1 MYLIVNKYKTAAR
14 ILLILLITGLMTHS
28 IILWG
33 LDFFLS
39 LRSKDIGSISSE
51 IIDKRIGLRNFA
63 DAFFQTCLSI
73 FFAGNI
79 IITFLILKNEE
90 KITFKGILFS
100 LMITSLC
107 VVMCVFPFSFIDEQL
122 KGDYFFP
129 LWNVLIVIGILCCA
143 ALMIFIKRGI
153 TFLYKK

>member
-1 MYLIVNKYKTAAR
+1 MLNYEVKN
-14 ILLILLITGLMTHS
+14 
-28 IILWG
+28 
-33 LDFFLS
+33 
-39 LRSKDIGSISSE
+39 
-51 IIDKRIGLRNFA
+51 
-63 DAFFQTCLSI
+63 
-73 FFAGNI
+73 NI

>member
-1 MYLIVNKYKTAAR
+1 
-14 ILLILLITGLMTHS
+14 
-28 IILWG
+28 
-33 LDFFLS
+33 
-39 LRSKDIGSISSE
+39 
-51 IIDKRIGLRNFA
+51 
-63 DAFFQTCLSI
+63 
-73 FFAGNI
+73 
-79 IITFLILKNEE
+79 
-90 KITFKGILFS
+90 
-100 LMITSLC
+100 MITSLC